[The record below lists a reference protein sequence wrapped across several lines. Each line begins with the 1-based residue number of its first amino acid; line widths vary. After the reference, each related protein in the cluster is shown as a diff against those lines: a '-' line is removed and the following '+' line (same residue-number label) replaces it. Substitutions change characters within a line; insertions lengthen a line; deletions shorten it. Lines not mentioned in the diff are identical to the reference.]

1 MIDLT
6 NKTALVT
13 GAGGGIGAATAEVLA
28 ENGADVVV
36 TDIVDSIEQVAADA
50 ESHGVTA
57 LAHEMDVTDEAAVND
72 VVETAQTEF
81 GSIDILAN
89 VAGIFPTHTLEEMTK
104 DDWQTVIDI
113 NLNGTFNCTSAVY
126 PVMKEQG
133 GGRIVNISS
142 AAGGRIGWSGDLS
155 HYAAS
160 KGGVLGFTRSA
171 ALDLASDGISV
182 NAIIPGLID
191 TGAPQA
197 VATEEELEA
206 GIQMTPVGRMGE
218 PEEVANAVAFLGSDA
233 ASYITGA
240 ALVVDGGYTK
250 V

>member
-13 GAGGGIGAATAEVLA
+13 GAGGGIGAATAKVLA
-28 ENGADVVV
+28 ENGADVVI
-36 TDIVDSIEQVAADA
+36 TDIVDSIEQVAADVENRGGA
-50 ESHGVTA
+50 A
-57 LAHEMDVTDEAAVND
+57 LAHEMDVTDEAAVDD
-72 VVETAQTEF
+72 VVEAAQTEF

-104 DDWQTVIDI
+104 DDWRTVIDI

-142 AAGGRIGWSGDLS
+142 AAGGQIGWSGDLS

-171 ALDLASDGISV
+171 ALDLASDGISI

-233 ASYITGA
+233 ASYVTGA